1 MNRKRHNL
9 DIITNISSFEMK
21 IKIKT
26 HEIRDEKKKHVAMKD
41 AFSKDSKPQSF
52 PSLPAPPHEDGEIR
66 SPALSGRNISEER
79 VSETT
84 KDVSENE
91 NGDKNFRLSIEPHL
105 EKNKEKIKDPE
116 KSKESEKTE
125 DKDNKKPK
133 VAACDCGHAKK
144 VDFHDDV
151 AHHVKFESF
160 DIIRL
165 IGKGSFGQVFMV
177 FHLFNSLHFICIN

>member
-1 MNRKRHNL
+1 
-9 DIITNISSFEMK
+9 MK

-52 PSLPAPPHEDGEIR
+52 PSLPAPPHEDGDIR

-84 KDVSENE
+84 KPVSENE

-105 EKNKEKIKDPE
+105 QTNKD
-116 KSKESEKTE
+116 KSK
-125 DKDNKKPK
+125 DK
-133 VAACDCGHAKK
+133 
-144 VDFHDDV
+144 
-151 AHHVKFESF
+151 
-160 DIIRL
+160 
-165 IGKGSFGQVFMV
+165 Q
-177 FHLFNSLHFICIN
+177 